1 MMATVTDLEPFWI
14 DVPSD
19 VLADLAERLRR
30 TRFPNQI
37 PGIGWQQGVPLG
49 YLQEIVRYWLDTYDW
64 RVHEARLNRYQQ
76 FITTVDGQ
84 RIHFLHIRSR
94 HQAAV
99 PLFLIHGWPGSV
111 VEFLDVI
118 DPLADPADPSDAFH
132 LVVPSLPGYGFSGR
146 TTETGWNPRRIA
158 AAFGQIADRLGYQRY
173 GVQGGDWGAIV
184 SYNMAEL
191 RPDRVLGLHVNLMN
205 VPPPS
210 GEAAA
215 PPTAWARRAG
225 AAGGGIRRDPGDAAA
240 DDRLPARR
248 LAGRD
253 WRPGSSRSFTSGPT
267 RPDGRFALT
276 KDQLLTNVM
285 VYWVNRTGAS
295 SARLY
300 WERRQAPETMVPP
313 RPVTVPTGVANYPGE
328 LIRSLRP
335 HAERFFNIMAWSEL
349 PRGGHFPAMEVPD
362 LFVADV
368 QAFFRAVAL
377 VAGTRPAGSPAG
389 TRPGRGQARGRRC
402 SWPPPAG
409 RRPRW

>member
-1 MMATVTDLEPFWI
+1 MPLDY
-14 DVPSD
+14 
-19 VLADLAERLRR
+19 LRE
-30 TRFPNQI
+30 
-37 PGIGWQQGVPLG
+37 V
-49 YLQEIVRYWLDTYDW
+49 VRYWLDAYDW

-76 FITTVDGQ
+76 FVTTVEGQ
-84 RIHFLHIRSR
+84 RIHFLHVRSR
-94 HQAAV
+94 HRAAV
-99 PLFLIHGWPGSV
+99 PLFLTHGWPGSV

-118 DPLADPADPSDAFH
+118 DPLADPPDPSDAFH
-132 LVVPSLPGYGFSGR
+132 LVVPSLPGYGFSGP

-158 AAFGQIADRLGYQRY
+158 AAFGQIADQLGYQRY

-191 RPDRVLGLHVNLMN
+191 RPDRTLGLHVNLMN

-215 PPTAWARRAG
+215 PPTAWARGAG
-225 AAGGGIRRDPGDAAA
+225 AARLIEKFHEWTDPIAGGGA
-240 DDRLPARR
+240 
-248 LAGRD
+248 
-253 WRPGSSRSFTSGPT
+253 
-267 RPDGRFALT
+267 ALT
-276 KDQLLTNVM
+276 MDQLLTNVM
-285 VYWVNRTGAS
+285 LYWVNRTGAS

-335 HAERFFNIMAWSEL
+335 HAERFFNVVHWSEL

-368 QAFFRAVAL
+368 RSFFRPL
-377 VAGTRPAGSPAG
+377 R
-389 TRPGRGQARGRRC
+389 
-402 SWPPPAG
+402 
-409 RRPRW
+409 